1 MKKQVLSFLLITI
14 CFIHPATFADTLSDV
29 KKSGFLRCG
38 VSTGLIGFSKADEK
52 GNWKGLDV
60 DICRAVAAA
69 TLGDAQKVKFYPL
82 SARER
87 FTALQS
93 GEIDILSRNTTWTF
107 SRDTTLG
114 LNFAGISYYDGQ
126 GFMLKKNLGI
136 NSAKGLNG
144 LTVCLKQG
152 TTSELNLIDFFK
164 KNNMKYK
171 AISFDTTDQIIKGFA
186 SGRCDMVTSDRSQL
200 YAMRL
205 TLANPETAI
214 ILPEVISKEPL
225 GPVVRD
231 DDNNWF
237 NIVKWTIYTML
248 DAEELGISRKNI
260 KTLKNNPEPAIR
272 RFLNATGK
280 KLGLD
285 KNWTY
290 TIISEVGNYADVF
303 EGNIGN
309 RSPLKI
315 ERGFN
320 ALWSDGGLQ
329 YAPPIR

>member
-1 MKKQVLSFLLITI
+1 MNKHVLSFLLITI
-14 CFIHPATFADTLSDV
+14 LFIHPASFANTLSDV

-38 VSTGLIGFSKADEK
+38 VSTGLTGFSKAGEK
-52 GNWKGLDV
+52 GNWKGFDV
-60 DICRAVAAA
+60 DICHAVAAA
-69 TLGDAQKVKFYPL
+69 TMGDAKKVKFYPL
-82 SARER
+82 SAKER

-107 SRDTTLG
+107 SRDTGMG
-114 LNFAGISYYDGQ
+114 LNFAAISYYDGQ
-126 GFMLKKNLGI
+126 GFMLRKNLEI

-171 AISFDTTDQIIKGFA
+171 AISFDTSAQIIKGFA
-186 SGRCDMVTSDRSQL
+186 AGRCDMVTSDRSQL

-205 TLANPETAI
+205 TLSNPDTAT

-237 NIVKWTIYTML
+237 NIVKWTIFAML
-248 DAEELGISRKNI
+248 NAEELGVNRENI
-260 KTLKNNPEPAIR
+260 KALKNSPEPAIQR
-272 RFLNATGK
+272 LLNASGE
-280 KLGLD
+280 KLGLGN
-285 KNWTY
+285 NWTY
-290 TIISEVGNYADVF
+290 NIISQVGNYADIF

-320 ALWSDGGLQ
+320 ALWSNGGLQ